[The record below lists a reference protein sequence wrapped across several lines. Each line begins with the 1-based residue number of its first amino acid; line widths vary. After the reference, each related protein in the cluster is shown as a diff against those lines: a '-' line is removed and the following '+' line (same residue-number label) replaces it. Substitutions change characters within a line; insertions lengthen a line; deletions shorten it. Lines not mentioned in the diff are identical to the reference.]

1 MPRITPELPPFIAPL
16 VGKLVIL
23 AMYGGIGLVLG
34 SILGYTIRRLIYANE
49 YDERRIVKPLVV
61 TAGVFLLAILTC
73 GVLIGLFDAKG
84 FAIVYG
90 IGAVFGAASFA
101 RPWWT
106 MRR

>member
-61 TAGVFLLAILTC
+61 TAAVFLLAILTC
-73 GVLIGLFDAKG
+73 GVLIALFDARG
-84 FAIVYG
+84 YAIGY
-90 IGAVFGAASFA
+90 AVGAAVGAISFA
-101 RPWWT
+101 RPWWA